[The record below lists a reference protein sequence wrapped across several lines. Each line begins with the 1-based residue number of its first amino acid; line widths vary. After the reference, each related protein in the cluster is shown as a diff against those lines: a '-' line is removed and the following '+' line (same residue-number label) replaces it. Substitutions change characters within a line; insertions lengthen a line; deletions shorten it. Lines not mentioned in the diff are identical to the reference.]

1 MDVPGFL
8 SVQSIKRQVPDK
20 FAMQIPLVQV
30 HCKYLNFVLM
40 FVKHCNNVHDE
51 EVLLLHLPSCSMAV
65 KPLRKFSASN
75 DNISGLVFENSVRRL
90 LVSKRFNY

>member
-20 FAMQIPLVQV
+20 CALQIPLVQV

-40 FVKHCNNVHDE
+40 FVKHCNNVDDE
-51 EVLLLHLPSCSMAV
+51 EILPLHLPACSMATQ
-65 KPLRKFSASN
+65 
-75 DNISGLVFENSVRRL
+75 VFR
-90 LVSKRFNY
+90 

>member
-20 FAMQIPLVQV
+20 CALQIPLVQV

-40 FVKHCNNVHDE
+40 FVKHCNNVHDKKSY
-51 EVLLLHLPSCSMAV
+51 LYICLPV
-65 KPLRKFSASN
+65 QWLRKFSASN
-75 DNISGLVFENSVRRL
+75 YKIVLDWCSRTL
-90 LVSKRFNY
+90 

>member
-20 FAMQIPLVQV
+20 CAMQIPLVQV

-75 DNISGLVFENSVRRL
+75 DKIFLDWCLRTL
-90 LVSKRFNY
+90 

>member
-20 FAMQIPLVQV
+20 CALQIPLVQV

-51 EVLLLHLPSCSMAV
+51 EILPLHLPACSMAMQ
-65 KPLRKFSASN
+65 
-75 DNISGLVFENSVRRL
+75 VFR
-90 LVSKRFNY
+90 